1 MSIPKYLV
9 RVGGGGLAIFC
20 ILVSVDGDGP
30 VLSSADEKHGG
41 DIVFEVKKNKQKLGH
56 SMFSHQAHLDAGQ
69 TCKDCHNNKVFK
81 EERKLHANKFTMKD
95 VIQGKACGACH
106 NGRTKVKGKTVFAPR
121 KNCTRCHSVKFRKRA
136 R

>member
-1 MSIPKYLV
+1 MSFPKYLAAFV
-9 RVGGGGLAIFC
+9 ATLAVVWVLVVASPRARTDVGA
-20 ILVSVDGDGP
+20 
-30 VLSSADEKHGG
+30 SSEKHGG
-41 DIVFEVKKNKQKLGH
+41 EIVFEVKKNKQKLGH
-56 SMFSHQAHLDAGQ
+56 SMFSHQDHLDAGH

-121 KNCTRCHSVKFRKRA
+121 KNCSRCHAVKFRKRA